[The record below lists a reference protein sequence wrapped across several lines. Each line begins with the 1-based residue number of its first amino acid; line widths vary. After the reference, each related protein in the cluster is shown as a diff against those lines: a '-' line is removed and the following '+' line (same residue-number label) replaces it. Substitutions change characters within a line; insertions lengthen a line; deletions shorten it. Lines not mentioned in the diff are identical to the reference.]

1 MMKRSPSNVLHL
13 TPAPSILKI
22 VKEELQAVWGPEIN
36 ILNFIDAVSAA
47 RQILFTPEATI
58 TLAIVDSETRQASHF
73 ISALTDIYP
82 RCPIIITTYEGAG
95 LDIMPVPS
103 DKIQVLTKPFTVS
116 ELIETAERCLSC
128 TPTR

>member
-1 MMKRSPSNVLHL
+1 M
-13 TPAPSILKI
+13 
-22 VKEELQAVWGPEIN
+22 QAVWGPEIN